1 MAFIPLKIGELR
13 IGLYIK
19 LECSWW
25 NHPFAKNK
33 FKVTSKKEITT
44 IKGMRKVTLFYDPE
58 LSDPEE
64 VVSVEAVA
72 EDPASVGVDPSQEE
86 LERQKEEIR
95 KEQIQACE
103 EHSAELQKASYLYQQ
118 AISQTKI
125 SIKRISDGHAAGI
138 KSADQVVS
146 TLIHSVNSP
155 GTSMAIIDILT
166 SSESEDPFLTH
177 ALNVC
182 IVSILV
188 GKEYQ
193 LEESDLYALGLAALL
208 HDIGKQ
214 NFPTMLRAKHWGLTK
229 MEYQEWVKHS
239 ALGQGALERFPSIP
253 EASVIAVHQH
263 HERLNGSGFPLG
275 LKSDDISFFAK
286 ILMAADEYD
295 HLCHQADHSKSLT
308 PAEALS
314 YLYDHYI
321 VDKLMAVSDTINNL
335 MNDSTVESTSIEG
348 SSVKQEEKEDV
359 ADQLNNNAELSEE
372 VVVSMVRAL
381 GVYPPGSFVEL
392 TNGSVGLVTGVS
404 TEERTKPCVMMCIPN
419 VPRQEA
425 RVIDLSNEEI
435 SIVHSIRPQHLPKH
449 VHQYLLAGRSA

>member
-33 FKVTSKKEITT
+33 FKVTSKKEIAT

-64 VVSVEAVA
+64 EILVETVA
-72 EDPASVGVDPSQEE
+72 EVSEAINLGPSQEE
-86 LERQKEEIR
+86 LERQEEELR

-103 EHSAELQKASYLYQQ
+103 EHTAELQKASYLYQQ
-118 AISQTKI
+118 AIAQTKI
-125 SIKRISDGHAAGI
+125 AIKRISDGHAAGI

-146 TLIHSVNSP
+146 TLIHSLNSP
-155 GTSMAIIDILT
+155 GTSMAIIDIMT
-166 SSESEDPFLTH
+166 SSEAEDPFLAH

-193 LEESDLYALGLAALL
+193 LEETDLYALGLAALL
-208 HDIGKQ
+208 HDLGKQ
-214 NFPTMLRAKHWGLTK
+214 NFPTILRAKHLGLTK
-229 MEYQEWVKHS
+229 IEHQEWVKHPT
-239 ALGQGALERFPSIP
+239 LGHGALERFPSIP
-253 EASVIAVHQH
+253 EAAVIAVHQH
-263 HERLNGSGFPLG
+263 HERLDGSGFPQG
-275 LKSDDISFFAK
+275 LQGDDISFFAK

-295 HLCHQADHSKSLT
+295 HLCHNVDLSKSLT

-321 VDKLMAVSDTINNL
+321 VDKLMAVSDTINTL
-335 MNDSTVESTSIEG
+335 LDDSAAIKDGSVPEG
-348 SSVKQEEKEDV
+348 NAAEQVSD
-359 ADQLNNNAELSEE
+359 NAELSEE
-372 VVVSMVRAL
+372 VVVYMVRAL

-404 TEERTKPCVMMCIPN
+404 TEERTKPCVMICTPN

-425 RVIDLSNEEI
+425 RVIDLAKDEI
-435 SIVHSIRPQHLPKH
+435 AIVHSIRPQHLSKH
-449 VHQYLLAGRSA
+449 VHQYLVAGRSS

>member
-1 MAFIPLKIGELR
+1 MAFIPLKIGDLR

-33 FKVTSKKEITT
+33 FKVTSKKEIAT

-64 VVSVEAVA
+64 VVTVETVA
-72 EDPASVGVDPSQEE
+72 EIPESINGGPNQEE
-86 LERQKEEIR
+86 LERQEEELR

-103 EHSAELQKASYLYQQ
+103 DHTAELQKASYLYQQ
-118 AISQTKI
+118 AIAQTKI
-125 SIKRISDGHAAGI
+125 AIKRISDGHAAGI

-146 TLIHSVNSP
+146 TLIHSLNSP
-155 GTSMAIIDILT
+155 GTSMAIIDIMT
-166 SSESEDPFLTH
+166 SSEAGDPFLAH

-182 IVSILV
+182 IVSVLV

-193 LEESDLYALGLAALL
+193 LDETDLYALGLAGLL
-208 HDIGKQ
+208 HDVGKQ
-214 NFPTMLRAKHWGLTK
+214 NFPTMLRDKHFGLTK
-229 MEYQEWVKHS
+229 MEHQEWVKHPT
-239 ALGQGALERFPSIP
+239 LGHGVLERFPSIP
-253 EASVIAVHQH
+253 EAAVLAVHQH
-263 HERLNGSGFPLG
+263 HERLDGSGFPLG
-275 LKSDDISFFAK
+275 LQGDDISFFAK

-295 HLCHQADHSKSLT
+295 HLCHQADHSKNLT

-335 MNDSTVESTSIEG
+335 MNEGLVESKSVED
-348 SSVKQEEKEDV
+348 SSAKEEAV
-359 ADQLNNNAELSEE
+359 AAEQVSENAELSEE
-372 VVVSMVRAL
+372 VVVYMVRAL

-392 TNGSVGLVTGVS
+392 TNGAVGLVTGVS
-404 TEERTKPCVMMCIPN
+404 TEERTKPCVMICTPN

-425 RVIDLSNEEI
+425 RVVDLAKDEI
-435 SIVHSIRPQHLPKH
+435 AIVHSIRPQHLPKH
-449 VHQYLLAGRSA
+449 VQHYLLAGRS

>member
-1 MAFIPLKIGELR
+1 MAFIPLKIGDLR

-25 NHPFAKNK
+25 NHPFAKNQ
-33 FKVTSKKEITT
+33 FKVTSKKEIAT

-64 VVSVEAVA
+64 VVTVETVA
-72 EDPASVGVDPSQEE
+72 EIPESINGGPNQEE
-86 LERQKEEIR
+86 LERQEEELR

-103 EHSAELQKASYLYQQ
+103 DHTAELQKASYLYQQ
-118 AISQTKI
+118 AIAQTKI
-125 SIKRISDGHAAGI
+125 AIKRISDGHAAGI

-146 TLIHSVNSP
+146 TLIHSLNSP

-166 SSESEDPFLTH
+166 SSEAEDPFLAH

-182 IVSILV
+182 IVSVLV

-193 LEESDLYALGLAALL
+193 LEETDLYALGLAGLL
-208 HDIGKQ
+208 HDVGKQ
-214 NFPTMLRAKHWGLTK
+214 NFPTMLRAKHLGLTK
-229 MEYQEWVKHS
+229 IEHQEWVKHPT
-239 ALGQGALERFPSIP
+239 LGHGALERFPSIP
-253 EASVIAVHQH
+253 EAAVIAVQQH
-263 HERLNGSGFPLG
+263 HERLDGSGFPLG
-275 LKSDDISFFAK
+275 LQGDDISFFAK

-295 HLCHQADHSKSLT
+295 HLCHNADHSKSLT

-335 MNDSTVESTSIEG
+335 MNEGLVESKSVED
-348 SSVKQEEKEDV
+348 SSAKEEAV
-359 ADQLNNNAELSEE
+359 AAEQVSENAELSEE
-372 VVVSMVRAL
+372 VVVYMVRAL

-392 TNGSVGLVTGVS
+392 TNGAVGLVTGVS
-404 TEERTKPCVMMCIPN
+404 TEERTKPCVMICTPN

-425 RVIDLSNEEI
+425 RVVDLAKDEI
-435 SIVHSIRPQHLPKH
+435 AIVHSIRPQHLPKH
-449 VHQYLLAGRSA
+449 VQHYLLAGRS